1 MDRGNATGATGI
13 IMQVQTTY
21 SVSSNADQEDFEQK
35 TISPLRILF
44 VDDDDTIREA
54 MVAIL
59 AWFGHTTFAAAR
71 GADAVKMYQS
81 NEVDLVITDNLM
93 PDMKG
98 HELAEKLREMNPE
111 AKIILLTG
119 MGSEEIEQSSF
130 INSTLIKPVTMQAV
144 LDTIQNLFR
153 NS

>member
-1 MDRGNATGATGI
+1 
-13 IMQVQTTY
+13 MQTE
-21 SVSSNADQEDFEQK
+21 SAMAHESFETK

-59 AWFGHTTFAAAR
+59 AWFGHNTLSAAL
-71 GADAVKMYQS
+71 GEEAVEMYRS
-81 NEVDLVITDNLM
+81 NAIDLIITDNSM

-98 HELAEKLREMNPE
+98 HELAQKIRALNPE

-119 MGSEEIEQSSF
+119 SNNGHDEANTAF
-130 INSTLIKPVTMQAV
+130 INFTLMKPVTMQTI
-144 LDTIQNLFR
+144 LDTIQNLFPK
-153 NS
+153 SL